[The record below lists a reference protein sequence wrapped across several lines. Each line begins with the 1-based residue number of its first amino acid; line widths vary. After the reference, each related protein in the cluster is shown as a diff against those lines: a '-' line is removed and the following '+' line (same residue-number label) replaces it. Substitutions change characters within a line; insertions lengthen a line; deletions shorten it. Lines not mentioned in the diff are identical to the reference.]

1 MMKCIVYRK
10 TVLSVLALLVVTNL
24 SFNAV
29 DAQTSN
35 VLLSDTTIHSTL
47 LSNGTS
53 IIDYSTKVTNRG
65 SNEIDRVELRVDVR
79 SLTIPQGLWNAK
91 ISSLSSSSADTY
103 NILTIIF
110 STPLLVDEII
120 DIEFTIRTDD
130 LQEQYGTCPDTGL
143 CLHNMIF
150 YVRPIQEFQNF
161 TFIATLPVHA
171 ILANDS
177 SPVFP
182 EAQSNFTDGR
192 TLGFRWLTDQ
202 LLPGQEKVYILKYGQ
217 LMTTTAVSNTPV
229 DNTAWI
235 LLSLLIGGVSVI
247 IIERI
252 PRFVLKLRN
261 QKMPVVVGITHH
273 ENNVLRLLQR
283 KGGSCPQRLIYEE
296 LDMSQSLASM
306 VLSGLEE
313 RGLIKRMRDGRE
325 NMVYIIED

>member
-10 TVLSVLALLVVTNL
+10 LILAALALLVVTNL

-35 VLLSDTTIHSTL
+35 VLFSDTTIRSTL

-53 IIDYSTKVTNRG
+53 IIEYSTKVTNRG

-91 ISSLSSSSADTY
+91 ISSLSSSVADTY

-110 STPLLVDEII
+110 STPLLVDEIV
-120 DIEFTIRTDD
+120 DIEFGIRTDD

-192 TLGFRWLTDQ
+192 TLGFRWFTDQ
-202 LLPGQEKVYILKYGQ
+202 LLPGQEKVFILKYGQ
-217 LMTTTAVSNTPV
+217 LMTTAAVSNTPV

-235 LLSLLIGGVSVI
+235 LLSLLVGGNLCFNMSI
-247 IIERI
+247 IKFSII
-252 PRFVLKLRN
+252 FLNNTK
-261 QKMPVVVGITHH
+261 TH
-273 ENNVLRLLQR
+273 V
-283 KGGSCPQRLIYEE
+283 
-296 LDMSQSLASM
+296 
-306 VLSGLEE
+306 
-313 RGLIKRMRDGRE
+313 
-325 NMVYIIED
+325 